1 MTIPAQITE
10 KQNALSANESNQ
22 YRNLLFNLSLLSTE
36 SKENI
41 IVKRKSS
48 QENLKIRPTIHIAQI
63 TPFGDL
69 KTTSANRMM
78 AYLASKNSVHRCHKV
93 SNATAPAIAGSID
106 EKGRITYPLN
116 ANFKNGTI
124 FIDEFKT
131 GNNEKSDVIG
141 CMLDVL
147 ETEESSR
154 NTSRLPKNPEKSKI
168 GDEVEY
174 EVAGGRIWFKGLRS
188 NWVFFTAKNLK
199 MNREP
204 SMAMLVSRTVPIL
217 FNPTWDELDAID
229 DNPDLLFKGLNLQ
242 LPKFETIDNST
253 YQEIRSYVRKYLTEN
268 LVPQSYYFRT
278 ICDLIRC
285 YVMNGYQHNWELYKY
300 VLAGKKMFALTNSDI
315 IDILELNSL
324 SELKMPAGFD

>member
-1 MTIPAQITE
+1 LAITTQIFE
-10 KQNALSANESNQ
+10 KTAISVYESNY

-41 IVKRKSS
+41 VVQRKNS
-48 QENLKIRPTIHIAQI
+48 EEVLKIRPTIHIAQI

-78 AYLASKNSVHRCHKV
+78 EYLASTKSDPKCHKV
-93 SNATAPAIAGSID
+93 SNATAPAVAGSID

-147 ETEESSR
+147 ENEECSR
-154 NTSRLPKNPEKSKI
+154 VTARLPKKSEKSRA
-168 GDEVEY
+168 GAEVEY

-188 NWVFFTAKNLK
+188 NWIFFTAKNLK

-204 SMAMLVSRTVPIL
+204 SMAMLVSRTIPIL

-229 DNPDLLFKGLNLQ
+229 DNPDLLFKGLNLR
-242 LPKFETIDNST
+242 LPKFETIDNNT
-253 YQEIRSYVRKYLTEN
+253 YQEIRRYVRKYLTEN

-278 ICDLIRC
+278 VCDLIRC
-285 YVMNGYQHNWELYKY
+285 YVMNGFQHNWDLYQY

-324 SELKMPAGFD
+324 SEFKMPNGLV

>member
-1 MTIPAQITE
+1 MKPEQTE
-10 KQNALSANESNQ
+10 EAILSFEDSYA
-22 YRNLLFNLSLLSTE
+22 YRNLLFNLSLLSAE
-36 SKENI
+36 AKEFI
-41 IVKRKSS
+41 TVKRKNS
-48 QENLKIRPTIHIAQI
+48 EELLKIRPTIHISQI

-78 AYLASKNSVHRCHKV
+78 QYLASKPSHKCHKV

-154 NTSRLPKNPEKSKI
+154 ATSRLPKNSEKSKPGCEI
-168 GDEVEY
+168 EY
-174 EVAGGRIWFKGLRS
+174 EVAGGRIWFKNLRS
-188 NWVFFTAKNLK
+188 NWIFLTAKNLK

-217 FNPTWDELDAID
+217 FNPKWEELDAID
-229 DNPDLLFKGLNLQ
+229 DNPDLLFKGLNLS
-242 LPKFETIDNST
+242 LPKLETISNDT
-253 YQEIRSYVRKYLTEN
+253 YQEIRSYVRKYLTDN
-268 LVPQSYYFRT
+268 SVPQNYYFRT
-278 ICDLIRC
+278 INDLIRC
-285 YVMNGYQHNWELYKY
+285 YVMNNYQHNWDLYKY
-300 VLAGKKMFALTNSDI
+300 ILVGKKLFALTNSEVME
-315 IDILELNSL
+315 ILQLNTL
-324 SELKMPAGFD
+324 PEVQTP

>member
-1 MTIPAQITE
+1 MTEQATE
-10 KQNALSANESNQ
+10 KQTTLTAQECNQ
-22 YRNLLFNLSLLSTE
+22 CRNLLFNLSLLSTQ
-36 SKENI
+36 SKESI

-48 QENLKIRPTIHIAQI
+48 EEDLRIRPTIHIAQI

-69 KTTSANRMM
+69 KTTMANRMM
-78 AYLASKNSVHRCHKV
+78 AYLASIKPEHKCHKV

-116 ANFKNGTI
+116 AKFRNGTI

-154 NTSRLPKNPEKSKI
+154 VTSRLPKKAEKSKI
-168 GDEVEY
+168 GAEVEY
-174 EVAGGRIWFKGLRS
+174 EVAEGRIWFKGLRS
-188 NWVFFTAKNLK
+188 NWIFFTAKNLK

-204 SMAMLVSRTVPIL
+204 SMAMLVSRTVPLL

-242 LPKFETIDNST
+242 LPKLETIDNCT
-253 YQEIRSYVRKYLTEN
+253 YQGIRSYVRKYLTEN
-268 LVPQSYYFRT
+268 VVPQSYYFRT

-285 YVMNGYQHNWELYKY
+285 YVMNGFQHNWNLYNY

-315 IDILELNSL
+315 IDILEFNSL
-324 SELKMPAGFD
+324 SDFKIPDGLV